1 MTVNPYNKAVEGARG
16 PIPGLEAA
24 DRLAASLA
32 AADSELLSPLEAGAD
47 EDA

>member
-1 MTVNPYNKAVEGARG
+1 VTVNPYNKAVEGARG

-32 AADSELLSPLEAGAD
+32 AAELLSPLEAGAD